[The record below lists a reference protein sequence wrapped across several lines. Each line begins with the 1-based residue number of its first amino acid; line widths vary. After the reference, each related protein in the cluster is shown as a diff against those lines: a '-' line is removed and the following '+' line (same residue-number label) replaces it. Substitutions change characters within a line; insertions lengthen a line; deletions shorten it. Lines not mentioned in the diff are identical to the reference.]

1 MIFVDSGAWYALLVM
16 NDSNHQAAEQWF
28 DANNERLI
36 TSDYILDESLTL
48 LRTRGLHHQASMLG
62 QGLLANRL
70 AELVYLKIDIVEATW
85 EVFQQYN
92 DKQWSF
98 TDCTSKVLMERM
110 HITTAFAFDHHFR
123 QFGTVGVVP

>member
-28 DANNERLI
+28 NANNERLI

-48 LRTRGLHHQASMLG
+48 LRRRGLHHQASMLG

-70 AELVYLKIDIVEATW
+70 AELVYLKIDVVEAAW
-85 EVFQQYN
+85 DVFQQYN
-92 DKQWSF
+92 DKHGA
-98 TDCTSKVLMERM
+98 LP
-110 HITTAFAFDHHFR
+110 TAPAKC
-123 QFGTVGVVP
+123 

>member
-1 MIFVDSGAWYALLVM
+1 MIFIDSGAWFALLVK
-16 NDSNHQAAEQWF
+16 NDSNHQAAEKWF

-48 LRTRGLHHQASMLG
+48 LRIRGLHQQASMLG

-70 AELVYLKIDIVEATW
+70 AELVYLKIDIVEAAW

-92 DKQWSF
+92 DKKWSF

-110 HITTAFAFDHHFR
+110 QITTAFAFDHHFR
-123 QFGTVGVVP
+123 QFGTITVVP